1 MKKLTALVLIS
12 LLATLSSRAVVLFQ
26 DALNYPNGC
35 IETDGLWYAYAPVA
49 PHLDALIA
57 NDLLI
62 LNQNDYDSVAAPSSN
77 FTNTPGNT
85 IVFASFTVNVST
97 LPSSNGT
104 FFASFKDSTN
114 DYVGNIFIATKGT
127 TVPGTYRLGIDNAGA
142 SPSTLGLNYFPLD
155 LATGI
160 TYQVVYS
167 YDTNLSDSYPNATLW
182 VNPVTINDFNVFGTD
197 TPTNAAQISIPISQ
211 VTFSVYSGQGAEA
224 IGKVIV
230 GSTFGDVQP
239 NTPQL
244 PVIGIGPQGTNL
256 YQNDN
261 ITLYVAASGL
271 GMLSYQWLS
280 NNVPLTDDGV
290 TVIGSATN
298 VLNLIGLQN
307 TANYSVAVAN
317 SAGSVTSAVAVV
329 SVNTT
334 PTPPFFTL
342 QPQGVTNSLFSPITL
357 VAQANGTGPI
367 SYEWFFEATGA
378 NTFSDTGVSGPTY
391 TFTASYPSSGAYY
404 VTATGGAGS
413 PQNSVTVQVL
423 VIPPPLI
430 SIATLKTNI
439 INNNSTYYVINGGQV
454 FNVEGVV
461 TSIGDVLSGST
472 SEFYIQD
479 GTGACLVY
487 RNGFGS
493 SNTPPV
499 GALVQVI
506 SPAESYYGTV
516 EMDPTSGASTN
527 FVGVISYN
535 NPLPATV
542 PLNFNLWVSNNAAAL
557 GTYDWTN
564 GNSLVTLTNVY
575 IYTNATGVAAGA
587 GAYFPTNS
595 SRILYLYQ
603 RPYSAGQP
611 YMLTYV
617 YTYTNILNQSN
628 TNYWGKPIPNFCYE
642 ITGINGVYSALT
654 NGGRFY
660 PTRYADFVT
669 TEPASITNSISNAKG
684 VSQISWTPVLTGS
697 TYSVYSATNISGPW
711 TQTFGLSYYPSTG
724 IYTVTNAVPAQFYKV
739 STP

>member
-1 MKKLTALVLIS
+1 MKKLTALVLVS
-12 LLATLSSRAVVLFQ
+12 FLAALSSRAVVLFQ

-35 IETDGLWYAYAPVA
+35 IETYGLWYAYSPAV
-49 PHLDALIA
+49 PHLDALIT

-62 LNQNDYDSVAAPSSN
+62 LNQQNYDSVAAPTNN
-77 FTNTPGNT
+77 FANTPGNT
-85 IVFASFTVNVST
+85 IVYASFTINVST

-104 FFASFKDSTN
+104 FFASFKDATN
-114 DYVGNIFIATKGT
+114 DYVGNVFIASKGT
-127 TVPGTYRLGIDNAGA
+127 TVPGTYRLGIDNAGG
-142 SPSTLGLNYFPLD
+142 SPSTVGIAYFPLD

-160 TYQVVYS
+160 SYQVVYS
-167 YDTNLSDSYPNATLW
+167 YDTNLNDSLPDSTLW
-182 VNPVTINDFNVFGTD
+182 VNPATSADFNVFGTD
-197 TPTNAAQISIPISQ
+197 LVTNPLQQSIPISQ
-211 VTFSVYSGQGAEA
+211 VTFSVYSGQGVEG
-224 IGKVIV
+224 IGKVLV
-230 GSTFGDVQP
+230 GTTFADVQP
-239 NTPQL
+239 NAPQL
-244 PVIGIGPQGTNL
+244 PVIGIGPQGANL

-261 ITLYVAASGL
+261 LTLYVAASGL
-271 GMLSYQWLS
+271 GILSYQWLS

-290 TVIGSATN
+290 TVIGSQTN

-317 SAGSVTSAVAVV
+317 SAGSVTSAVAMV
-329 SVNTT
+329 SINTT
-334 PTPPFFTL
+334 PTPPFFTQ

-357 VAQANGTGPI
+357 TAQANGTGPI
-367 SYEWFFEATGA
+367 TYEWFFEATGA
-378 NTFSDTGVSGPTY
+378 NAFSDTGVSGSTY

-413 PQNSVTVQVL
+413 PQNSAIVQVL

-461 TSIGDVLSGST
+461 TSIGDVLSGGT

-479 GTGACLVY
+479 GTGGCLVY
-487 RNGFGS
+487 RGGIGS

-527 FVGVISYN
+527 FVGIISYN
-535 NPLPATV
+535 NPLPLPV
-542 PLNFNLWVSNNAAAL
+542 SLNFNLWVSNNPAL
-557 GTYDWTN
+557 LYSYGWTN
-564 GNSLVTLTNVY
+564 GNALATLTNVY
-575 IYTNATGVAAGA
+575 LYSSSLGAAVSGN
-587 GAYFPTNS
+587 FPTNS
-595 SRILYLYQ
+595 SKSLYAFQ
-603 RPYSAGQP
+603 QP
-611 YMLTYV
+611 YAAGLSYMPVYV
-617 YTYTNILNQSN
+617 YTYTNIVNQLN
-628 TNYWGKPIPNFCYE
+628 TNYWGKPIPSFCRE

-660 PTRYADFVT
+660 PTRYVDIVSAQPSSFAAGLTV
-669 TEPASITNSISNAKG
+669 SNG
-684 VSQISWTPVLTGS
+684 VSKLAWPAVPGS
-697 TYSVYSATNISGPW
+697 TYSVYSATNVAGPW
-711 TQTFGLSYYPSTG
+711 VQTFGLGYYPSTG
-724 IYTVTNAVPAQFYKV
+724 VYSISNAPAAQFFRI